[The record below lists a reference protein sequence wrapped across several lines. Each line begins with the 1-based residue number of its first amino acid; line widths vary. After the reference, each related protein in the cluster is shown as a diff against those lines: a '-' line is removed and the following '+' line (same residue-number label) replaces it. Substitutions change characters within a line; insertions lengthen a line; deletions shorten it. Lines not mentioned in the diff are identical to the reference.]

1 MDKELPETVNLA
13 EEIINIKRQVIGKL
27 GHVVQFDVN
36 VMLDLSIK
44 RLRDNV

>member
-13 EEIINIKRQVIGKL
+13 EEIKKIKRQVMGKL
-27 GHVVQFDVN
+27 GHVVQFDVK

>member
-1 MDKELPETVNLA
+1 MDKELPEIVNLA
-13 EEIINIKRQVIGKL
+13 EEIINIKRQVMGKL
-27 GHVVQFDVN
+27 GHVVQFDVS